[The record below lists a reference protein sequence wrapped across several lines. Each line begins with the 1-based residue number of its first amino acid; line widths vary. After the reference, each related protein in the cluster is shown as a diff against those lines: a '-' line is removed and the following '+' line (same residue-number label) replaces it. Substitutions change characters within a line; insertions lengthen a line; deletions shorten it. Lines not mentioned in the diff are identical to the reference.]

1 MFIQN
6 GNRPQRSSGSWSNQ
20 PSNVNRQNNRE
31 RSQRQRG
38 TQNYINITEAEM
50 PAALQFTI

>member
-6 GNRPQRSSGSWSNQ
+6 GNRPQRSSGSRSNQ

-31 RSQRQRG
+31 RSQRQLG